1 MVQFKS
7 YYEFISDFTRLLW
20 RGSNILCVFGKFCML
35 NDLLDISLSA
45 NLICHNDTRY
55 LLPDL
60 ISRFA
65 FLLAGF
71 QLFQARIKHFF
82 FVIKFKVY
90 THISSYVIQL

>member
-1 MVQFKS
+1 
-7 YYEFISDFTRLLW
+7 
-20 RGSNILCVFGKFCML
+20 ML

-65 FLLAGF
+65 FLLAGL
-71 QLFQARIKHFF
+71 QLFQARIEHF